1 MTCIV
6 TLPNCRHNIVINTLS
21 LKPEALSGFGN
32 LWLFS
37 VFYSLGGNSS
47 DWNQLRGHGSKQAWP
62 KTEAKIRGPKSL
74 RGYKKD
80 MTRISIIFFVLA
92 GLSAAGLVVL
102 SNWQIPSPTVV
113 INKVISNETLP
124 K

>member
-1 MTCIV
+1 MGQ
-6 TLPNCRHNIVINTLS
+6 NRRGQ
-21 LKPEALSGFGN
+21 K
-32 LWLFS
+32 
-37 VFYSLGGNSS
+37 
-47 DWNQLRGHGSKQAWP
+47 LRP
-62 KTEAKIRGPKSL
+62 KTEARIVGPKL
-74 RGYKKD
+74 QRGYGKD
-80 MTRISIIFFVLA
+80 MTRISIILFMLA

>member
-1 MTCIV
+1 MGQ
-6 TLPNCRHNIVINTLS
+6 NKRGQ
-21 LKPEALSGFGN
+21 K
-32 LWLFS
+32 
-37 VFYSLGGNSS
+37 
-47 DWNQLRGHGSKQAWP
+47 LRP
-62 KTEAKIRGPKSL
+62 KTEARISGRKWV
-74 RGYKKD
+74 RGYGKN

-92 GLSAAGLVVL
+92 GFSAVGLVVL